1 MANYQIWS
9 NGVAQGPYAPQQL
22 LQSGLNADT
31 LVWTDGLPQWTPA
44 RLVPEL
50 AAMLGVPGSSPA
62 TMYAPQY
69 ASPTTYAAR
78 PQGNGNTMR
87 WISGSAMAL
96 ALICFLL
103 PVFSISCTATGEKLV
118 SFSGTQLAFGGESQ
132 VKEPGG
138 TLGGSGSSSSAA
150 PASSTSTS
158 KKKVGGDIRALLALI
173 LTAIG
178 AALMF
183 VPGRAGTI
191 AVLSC
196 AVGAALFMFILKAK
210 IDAEVGNELSAMTT
224 SMGAPGN
231 SVNTSAPNPFGS
243 GPVLR
248 LEYGPGFYVP
258 VLLYVVVI
266 VLGVIALMRKSA
278 GGAGAGWQP
287 RTVPI

>member
-1 MANYQIWS
+1 MANYQVWS
-9 NGVAQGPYAPQQL
+9 NGVAQGPFAPQQL
-22 LQSGLNADT
+22 LHSGLNADT
-31 LVWTDGLPQWTPA
+31 LVWTEGLPQWTPA

-50 AAMLGVPGSSPA
+50 AMMLQVPSSSPA

-69 ASPTTYAAR
+69 ATPTAYTAR
-78 PQGNGNTMR
+78 PPGNGSAMR
-87 WISGSAMAL
+87 WISGGAMAL

-103 PVFSISCTATGEKLV
+103 PVFSISCTATGEKLL

-138 TLGGSGSSSSAA
+138 MLGSGGSSTGT
-150 PASSTSTS
+150 PAVSTTTS
-158 KKKVGGDIRALLALI
+158 KKIVGGDIRALLALI

-183 VPGRAGTI
+183 VPGRAGTV

-210 IDAEVGNELSAMTT
+210 IDTEVGNELSAMTT

-231 SVNTSAPNPFGS
+231 AVTTSGSNPFGS
-243 GPVLR
+243 GPILR
-248 LEYGPGFYVP
+248 LEYGPGFYLP

-278 GGAGAGWQP
+278 VSAGPGWQP
-287 RTVPI
+287 GTAGA